1 MIPDKN
7 RLEALDEELSVVIK
21 QAYGTK
27 NKTDQAEKQSKTKID
42 TFGSVLL
49 PIHDTVLSSQTG
61 TNEQKWRRMA

>member
-7 RLEALDEELSVVIK
+7 QPETPYDELSVVVI

-27 NKTDQAEKQSKTKID
+27 KTDHAEIQSKTKTD

-49 PIHDTVLSSQTG
+49 PIHDRVSSSQTG
-61 TNEQKWRRMA
+61 TNELK